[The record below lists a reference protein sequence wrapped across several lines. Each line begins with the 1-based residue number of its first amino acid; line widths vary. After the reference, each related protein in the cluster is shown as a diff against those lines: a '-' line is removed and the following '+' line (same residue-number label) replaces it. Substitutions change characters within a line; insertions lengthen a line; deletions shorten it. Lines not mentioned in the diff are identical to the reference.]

1 MRKALMITSCAAAI
15 SAFAAT
21 GAFAQT
27 STEGPTSAQTQSA
40 RPMTNDASKNGSPA
54 AQGSM
59 QKPGTTG
66 MSNGKTMSN
75 DTMKKDKMK
84 KDGMSK

>member
-1 MRKALMITSCAAAI
+1 
-15 SAFAAT
+15 
-21 GAFAQT
+21 
-27 STEGPTSAQTQSA
+27 
-40 RPMTNDASKNGSPA
+40 MTNDASKSGSPA